1 MEKSNMAELESITWE
16 ALTNFTILGTLLV
29 IIMQLVGKSVVVWF
43 TQFLVWLFRTI
54 NPLYEVVAE
63 EWEKARTVGVNL
75 FAFGIALII
84 TSLLVSGD
92 FSKGQAFVTSVL
104 ATFFATAEYEIGKN
118 LISLSG
124 YKWK

>member
-1 MEKSNMAELESITWE
+1 MAELESITWE
-16 ALTNFTILGTLLV
+16 ALTNFTILGTLLA

>member
-1 MEKSNMAELESITWE
+1 MAELESITWE